1 MNILPAISVTSDA
14 LSAEKTRLD
23 VIGQNIANANTTRG
37 PNGVPYQRKMVSF
50 ETQLHAV
57 EGAGADGLST
67 RTGVRVASIQTDRTP
82 GATIFNPGHPHADE
96 NGLVHMP
103 NVNLQT
109 EMVDLITASRSY
121 EANLSVVRTAR
132 QMAQRAMAIGR

>member
-37 PNGVPYQRKMVSF
+37 PDGLPYQRKMVTF

-57 EGAGADGLST
+57 AGGDDVTS
-67 RTGVRVASIQTDRTP
+67 RTGVRVASIQSDRTP
-82 GATIFNPGHPHADE
+82 GATLFNPSHPHADA
-96 NGLVHMP
+96 NGIVHLP

-132 QMAQRAMAIGR
+132 QMAQRAMSIGR

>member
-37 PNGVPYQRKMVSF
+37 PDGLPYQRKMVSF

-57 EGAGADGLST
+57 TGAGTDELST
-67 RTGVRVASIQTDRTP
+67 RTGVRVANIQTDRTP
-82 GATIFNPGHPHADE
+82 GATLFNPGHPHADAD
-96 NGLVHMP
+96 GLVHMP

>member
-14 LSAEKTRLD
+14 LAAEKTRLD

-37 PNGVPYQRKMVSF
+37 PDGLPYQRKMVTF
-50 ETQLHAV
+50 ETQLQSV
-57 EGAGADGLST
+57 AGATDLTG
-67 RTGVRVASIQTDRTP
+67 RTGVRVASIEMDRSP
-82 GATIFNPGHPHADE
+82 GAALYNPGHPHADA
-96 NGLVHMP
+96 NGIVHMP

-132 QMAQRAMAIGR
+132 QMAQRAMSIGR

>member
-37 PNGVPYQRKMVSF
+37 PDGLPYQRKMVSF

-57 EGAGADGLST
+57 AGADDLT
-67 RTGVRVASIQTDRTP
+67 ARTGVRVGSITADHTP
-82 GATIFNPGHPHADE
+82 GATLYNPGHPHADKD
-96 NGLVHMP
+96 GLLHMP
-103 NVNLQT
+103 NVNIST

-132 QMAQRAMAIGR
+132 QMAQRAMSIGR

>member
-1 MNILPAISVTSDA
+1 MNILPAISVTSGA

-37 PNGVPYQRKMVSF
+37 PDGLPYQRKMVTF
-50 ETQLHAV
+50 ETQLNAISGV
-57 EGAGADGLST
+57 NDLT
-67 RTGVRVASIQTDRTP
+67 DRMNVRVASIVSDRTP
-82 GATIFNPGHPHADE
+82 GGMIYNPSHPHADAA
-96 NGLVHMP
+96 GMLRMP
-103 NVNLQT
+103 NVNIPT
-109 EMVDLITASRSY
+109 EMVDMITASRSY

>member
-14 LSAEKTRLD
+14 LAAEKTRLD

-37 PNGVPYQRKMVSF
+37 PDGLPYQRKMVTF
-50 ETQLHAV
+50 ETQLHAAG
-57 EGAGADGLST
+57 GAGDLSS

-82 GATIFNPGHPHADE
+82 GATLFNPGHPHADA

-132 QMAQRAMAIGR
+132 QMAQRAMGIGR

>member
-14 LSAEKTRLD
+14 LAAEKTRLD

-37 PNGVPYQRKMVSF
+37 ADGLPYQRKMVSF

-57 EGAGADGLST
+57 TGSDDLTT
-67 RTGVRVASIQTDRTP
+67 RTGVRVASIQTDRSA
-82 GATIFNPGHPHADE
+82 GASIYNPGHPHADE

-132 QMAQRAMAIGR
+132 QMAQRAMSIGR

>member
-14 LSAEKTRLD
+14 LAAEKTRLD

-37 PNGVPYQRKMVSF
+37 ADGLPYQRKMVAF
-50 ETQLHAV
+50 VTQLHAV
-57 EGAGADGLST
+57 TGSDDLTT
-67 RTGVRVASIQTDRTP
+67 RTGVRVASIQTDRSA
-82 GATIFNPGHPHADE
+82 GASIYNPGHPHADE

-132 QMAQRAMAIGR
+132 QMAQRAMSIGR

>member
-37 PNGVPYQRKMVSF
+37 PDGLPYQRKMVTF
-50 ETQLHAV
+50 ETQLNAV
-57 EGAGADGLST
+57 AGADDLTNRMS
-67 RTGVRVASIQTDRTP
+67 VRVASIVSDKSL
-82 GATIFNPGHPHADE
+82 GATVYNPAHPHADE
-96 NGLVHMP
+96 AGLLHMP
-103 NVNLQT
+103 NVNIPT
-109 EMVDLITASRSY
+109 EMVDMITSSRAY

-132 QMAQRAMAIGR
+132 QMAQRAMSIGR

>member
-14 LSAEKTRLD
+14 LAAEKTRLD

-37 PNGVPYQRKMVSF
+37 PDGLPYQRKMVSF
-50 ETQLHAV
+50 ETQLQAATGV
-57 EGAGADGLST
+57 DDLSA
-67 RTGVRVASIQTDRTP
+67 RSGVRVAGIVTDRTP
-82 GATIFNPGHPHADE
+82 GATLYNPSHPHADE
-96 NGLVHMP
+96 NGLVHLP

-132 QMAQRAMAIGR
+132 QMAQRAMAIGRQ

>member
-14 LSAEKTRLD
+14 LAAEKTRLD

-37 PNGVPYQRKMVSF
+37 ADGLPYQRKMVSF

-57 EGAGADGLST
+57 AGSDDLTS
-67 RTGVRVASIQTDRTP
+67 RTGVRVASIQTDRSA
-82 GATIFNPGHPHADE
+82 GASIYNPGHPHADE

-132 QMAQRAMAIGR
+132 QMAQRAMSIGR